1 MKLKAI
7 ISSAFVVVL
16 LASTPSAYAQKPISV
31 NNGGGFISYGAHRS
45 TIEAGLNFSQG
56 ITVVLPKVRYRYFL
70 SDRLA
75 IRGTLNAATNSTVEN
90 VYSNPA
96 NFDGKEGTRTVI
108 DRSWELQGGLEYHPS
123 GAKRVSPYFG
133 AVAGIGAGRGKEIW
147 KDYNDTTTLL
157 GDGFYDFQT
166 TASLN
171 APFFSYNFGA
181 VAGVDIYLIENLYM
195 GLEFNWLMNVR
206 HNRIVEFEIESLAG
220 SAKMNKAPAD
230 TKVSTNF
237 SALPAVR
244 VGWRF

>member
-7 ISSAFVVVL
+7 ISSAIVAVL

-45 TIEAGLNFSQG
+45 TIEAGLNFSEG
-56 ITVVLPKVRYRYFL
+56 ITVVLPQLRYRYFL
-70 SDRLA
+70 SDRFA
-75 IRGTLNAATNSTVEN
+75 IRGTLNAATNSKVEN
-90 VYSNPA
+90 VYSNPD
-96 NFDGKEGTRTVI
+96 NFDGKVGTRTVI
-108 DRSWELQGGLEYHPS
+108 DRSWGLQGGLEYHPS

-133 AVAGIGAGRGKEIW
+133 AVAGIGAGRGKELW
-147 KDYNDTTTLL
+147 KDYNQDAA
-157 GDGFYDFQT
+157 GDGIYEFQT

-195 GLEFNWLMNVR
+195 GLELNWLMNVR
-206 HNRIVEFEIESLAG
+206 NNRIVEFEIESLAG
-220 SAKMNKAPAD
+220 SAKVNLAPAD
-230 TKVSTNF
+230 RQVSTNF
-237 SALPAVR
+237 SALPTVR

>member
-7 ISSAFVVVL
+7 ISSAIVAVL

-45 TIEAGLNFSQG
+45 TIEAGLNFSEG
-56 ITVVLPKVRYRYFL
+56 ITVVLPQVRYRYFL

-75 IRGTLNAATNSTVEN
+75 LRGTLNAATNSTVEN
-90 VYSNPA
+90 VYSNPD
-96 NFDGKEGTRTVI
+96 NFDGKVGTRTVI
-108 DRSWELQGGLEYHPS
+108 DRSWGLQGGLEYHPS

-133 AVAGIGAGRGKEIW
+133 AVAGIGAGRGKELW
-147 KDYNDTTTLL
+147 KDYNQDAA
-157 GDGFYDFQT
+157 GDGFYEFQT

-195 GLEFNWLMNVR
+195 GLELNWLMNVR
-206 HNRIVEFEIESLAG
+206 SNRIVEFEIESLAG
-220 SAKMNKAPAD
+220 SAKVNLAPAD
-230 TKVSTNF
+230 RKVSTNF
-237 SALPAVR
+237 SALPTVR

>member
-7 ISSAFVVVL
+7 ISSAIVAVL

-45 TIEAGLNFSQG
+45 TIEAGLNFSEG
-56 ITVVLPKVRYRYFL
+56 ITVVLPQVRYRYFL
-70 SDRLA
+70 SDRFA

-90 VYSNPA
+90 VYSNPD
-96 NFDGKEGTRTVI
+96 NFDGKVGTRTVI
-108 DRSWELQGGLEYHPS
+108 DRSWGLQGGLEYHPS

-133 AVAGIGAGRGKEIW
+133 AVAGIGAGRGKELW
-147 KDYNDTTTLL
+147 KDYDQDAA
-157 GDGFYDFQT
+157 GDGIYEFQT

-171 APFFSYNFGA
+171 APYFSYNFGA

-195 GLEFNWLMNVR
+195 GLELNWLMNVR
-206 HNRIVEFEIESLAG
+206 NNRIVEFEIESLAG
-220 SAKMNKAPAD
+220 SAKVNLAPAD
-230 TKVSTNF
+230 RQVSTNF
-237 SALPAVR
+237 SALPTVR

>member
-7 ISSAFVVVL
+7 ISSAIVAVL

-45 TIEAGLNFSQG
+45 TIEAGLNFSEG
-56 ITVVLPKVRYRYFL
+56 ITVVLPQLRYHYFL
-70 SDRLA
+70 SDRFA

-90 VYSNPA
+90 VYSNPD
-96 NFDGKEGTRTVI
+96 NFDGKVGTRTVI
-108 DRSWELQGGLEYHPS
+108 DRSWGLQGGLEYHPS

-133 AVAGIGAGRGKEIW
+133 AVAGIGAGRGKELW
-147 KDYNDTTTLL
+147 KDYNQDAA
-157 GDGFYDFQT
+157 GDGIYEFQT

-195 GLEFNWLMNVR
+195 GLELNWLMNVR
-206 HNRIVEFEIESLAG
+206 NNRIVEFEIESLAG
-220 SAKMNKAPAD
+220 SAKVNLAPAD
-230 TKVSTNF
+230 REVSTNF
-237 SALPAVR
+237 SALPTVR

>member
-7 ISSAFVVVL
+7 ISSAIVAVL

-45 TIEAGLNFSQG
+45 TIEAGLNFSEG
-56 ITVVLPKVRYRYFL
+56 ITVVLPQLRYRYFL
-70 SDRLA
+70 SDRFA

-90 VYSNPA
+90 VYSNPD
-96 NFDGKEGTRTVI
+96 NFDGKVGTRTVI
-108 DRSWELQGGLEYHPS
+108 DRSWGLQGGLEYHPS

-133 AVAGIGAGRGKEIW
+133 AVAGIGAGRGKELW
-147 KDYNDTTTLL
+147 KDYNQDAA
-157 GDGFYDFQT
+157 GDGIYEFQT

-171 APFFSYNFGA
+171 APFFSFNFGA

-195 GLEFNWLMNVR
+195 GLELNWLMNVR
-206 HNRIVEFEIESLAG
+206 NNRIVEFEIESLAG
-220 SAKMNKAPAD
+220 SAKVNLAPAD
-230 TKVSTNF
+230 RKVSTNF
-237 SALPAVR
+237 SALPTVR

>member
-7 ISSAFVVVL
+7 ISSAIVAVL

-45 TIEAGLNFSQG
+45 TIEAGLNFSEG
-56 ITVVLPKVRYRYFL
+56 ITVVLPQVRYRYFL

-90 VYSNPA
+90 VYSNPD
-96 NFDGKEGTRTVI
+96 NFDGKVGTRTVI
-108 DRSWELQGGLEYHPS
+108 DRSWGLQGGLEYHPS

-133 AVAGIGAGRGKEIW
+133 AVAGIGAGRGKELW
-147 KDYNDTTTLL
+147 KDYNQDAA
-157 GDGFYDFQT
+157 GDGIYEFQT

-195 GLEFNWLMNVR
+195 GLELNWLMNVR
-206 HNRIVEFEIESLAG
+206 NNRIVEFEIESLAG
-220 SAKMNKAPAD
+220 SAKVNLAPAD
-230 TKVSTNF
+230 REVSTNF
-237 SALPAVR
+237 SALPTVR

>member
-7 ISSAFVVVL
+7 ISSAIVAVL

-45 TIEAGLNFSQG
+45 TIEAGLNFSEG
-56 ITVVLPKVRYRYFL
+56 ITVVLPQLRYRYFL
-70 SDRLA
+70 SDRFA
-75 IRGTLNAATNSTVEN
+75 IRGTLNAATNSKVEN
-90 VYSNPA
+90 VYSNPD
-96 NFDGKEGTRTVI
+96 NFDGKVGTRTVI
-108 DRSWELQGGLEYHPS
+108 DRSWGLQGGLEYHPS

-133 AVAGIGAGRGKEIW
+133 AVAGIGAGRGKELW
-147 KDYNDTTTLL
+147 KDYNQDAA
-157 GDGFYDFQT
+157 GDGIYEFQT

-195 GLEFNWLMNVR
+195 GLELNWLMNVR
-206 HNRIVEFEIESLAG
+206 NNRIVEFEIESLAG
-220 SAKMNKAPAD
+220 SAKVNLAPAD
-230 TKVSTNF
+230 RKVSTNF
-237 SALPAVR
+237 SALPTVR

>member
-7 ISSAFVVVL
+7 ISSAIVAVL

-45 TIEAGLNFSQG
+45 TIEAGLNFSEG
-56 ITVVLPKVRYRYFL
+56 ITVVLPQLRYRYFL
-70 SDRLA
+70 SDRFA

-90 VYSNPA
+90 VYSNPV
-96 NFDGKEGTRTVI
+96 NFDGKVGTRTVI
-108 DRSWELQGGLEYHPS
+108 DRSWGLQGGLEYHPS

-133 AVAGIGAGRGKEIW
+133 AVAGIGAGRGKELW
-147 KDYNDTTTLL
+147 KDYNQDAA
-157 GDGFYDFQT
+157 GDGIYEFQT

-195 GLEFNWLMNVR
+195 GLELNWLMNVR
-206 HNRIVEFEIESLAG
+206 NNRIVEFEIESLAG
-220 SAKMNKAPAD
+220 SAKVNLAPAD
-230 TKVSTNF
+230 RKVSTNF
-237 SALPAVR
+237 SALPTVR

>member
-7 ISSAFVVVL
+7 ISSAIVAVL

-45 TIEAGLNFSQG
+45 TIEAGLNFSEG
-56 ITVVLPKVRYRYFL
+56 ITVVLPQLRYRYFL
-70 SDRLA
+70 SDRFA

-90 VYSNPA
+90 VYSNPD
-96 NFDGKEGTRTVI
+96 NFDGKVGTRTVI
-108 DRSWELQGGLEYHPS
+108 DRSWGLQGGLEYHPS

-133 AVAGIGAGRGKEIW
+133 AVAGIGAGRGKELW
-147 KDYNDTTTLL
+147 KDYNQDAA
-157 GDGFYDFQT
+157 GDGIYEFQT

-195 GLEFNWLMNVR
+195 GLELNWLMNVR
-206 HNRIVEFEIESLAG
+206 NNRIVEFEIESLAG
-220 SAKMNKAPAD
+220 SAKVNLAPAD
-230 TKVSTNF
+230 RQVSTNF
-237 SALPAVR
+237 SALPTVR

>member
-7 ISSAFVVVL
+7 ISSALVAVL

-45 TIEAGLNFSQG
+45 TIEAGLNFSEG
-56 ITVVLPKVRYRYFL
+56 ITVVLPQVRYRYFL

-75 IRGTLNAATNSTVEN
+75 LRGTLNAATNSTVEN
-90 VYSNPA
+90 VYSNPD
-96 NFDGKEGTRTVI
+96 NFDGKVGTRTVI
-108 DRSWELQGGLEYHPS
+108 DRSWGLQGGLEYHPS

-133 AVAGIGAGRGKEIW
+133 AVAGIGAGRGKELW
-147 KDYNDTTTLL
+147 KDYNQDAA
-157 GDGFYDFQT
+157 GDGIYEFQT

-195 GLEFNWLMNVR
+195 GLELNWLMNVR
-206 HNRIVEFEIESLAG
+206 NNRIVEFEIESLAG
-220 SAKMNKAPAD
+220 SAKVNLASAD
-230 TKVSTNF
+230 RKVSTNF
-237 SALPAVR
+237 SALPTVR

>member
-7 ISSAFVVVL
+7 ISSAIVAVL

-45 TIEAGLNFSQG
+45 TIEAGLNFSEG
-56 ITVVLPKVRYRYFL
+56 ITVVLPQLRYRYFL
-70 SDRLA
+70 SDRFA

-90 VYSNPA
+90 VYSNPD
-96 NFDGKEGTRTVI
+96 NFDGKVGTRTVI
-108 DRSWELQGGLEYHPS
+108 DRSWGLQGGLEYHPS

-133 AVAGIGAGRGKEIW
+133 AVAGIGAGRGKELW
-147 KDYNDTTTLL
+147 KDYNQDAA
-157 GDGFYDFQT
+157 GDGIYEFQT

-195 GLEFNWLMNVR
+195 GLELNWLMNVR
-206 HNRIVEFEIESLAG
+206 NNRIVEFEIESLAG
-220 SAKMNKAPAD
+220 SAKVNLAPAD
-230 TKVSTNF
+230 RKVSTNF
-237 SALPAVR
+237 SALPTVR

>member
-7 ISSAFVVVL
+7 ISSAIVAVL
-16 LASTPSAYAQKPISV
+16 LASTPSSYAQKPISV

-45 TIEAGLNFSQG
+45 TIEAGLNFSEG
-56 ITVVLPKVRYRYFL
+56 ITVVLPQVRYRYFL

-90 VYSNPA
+90 VYSNPD
-96 NFDGKEGTRTVI
+96 NFDGKVGTRTVI
-108 DRSWELQGGLEYHPS
+108 DRSWGLQGGLEYHPS

-133 AVAGIGAGRGKEIW
+133 AVAGIGAGRGKELW
-147 KDYNDTTTLL
+147 KDYNQDAA
-157 GDGFYDFQT
+157 GDGFYEFQT

-195 GLEFNWLMNVR
+195 GLELNWLMNVR
-206 HNRIVEFEIESLAG
+206 NNRIVEFEIESLDG
-220 SAKMNKAPAD
+220 SAKVNLAPAD
-230 TKVSTNF
+230 RKVSTNF
-237 SALPAVR
+237 SALPMVR

>member
-7 ISSAFVVVL
+7 ISSAIVAVL

-45 TIEAGLNFSQG
+45 TIEAGLNFSEG
-56 ITVVLPKVRYRYFL
+56 ITVVLPQVRYRYFL
-70 SDRLA
+70 SDRFA

-90 VYSNPA
+90 VYSNPD
-96 NFDGKEGTRTVI
+96 NFDGKVGTRTVI
-108 DRSWELQGGLEYHPS
+108 DRSWGLQGGLEYHPS

-133 AVAGIGAGRGKEIW
+133 AVAGIGAGRGKELW
-147 KDYNDTTTLL
+147 KDYNQDAA
-157 GDGFYDFQT
+157 GDGIYEFQT

-195 GLEFNWLMNVR
+195 GLELNWLMNVR
-206 HNRIVEFEIESLAG
+206 NNRIVEFEIESLAG
-220 SAKMNKAPAD
+220 SAKVNLAPAD
-230 TKVSTNF
+230 REVSTNF
-237 SALPAVR
+237 SALPTVR

>member
-7 ISSAFVVVL
+7 ISSAIVAVL

-45 TIEAGLNFSQG
+45 TIEAGLNFSEG
-56 ITVVLPKVRYRYFL
+56 ITVVLPQVRYRYFM

-75 IRGTLNAATNSTVEN
+75 LRGTLNAATNSTVEN
-90 VYSNPA
+90 VYSNPD
-96 NFDGKEGTRTVI
+96 NFDGKVGTRTVI
-108 DRSWELQGGLEYHPS
+108 DRSWGLQGGLEYHPS

-133 AVAGIGAGRGKEIW
+133 AVAGIGAGRGKELW
-147 KDYNDTTTLL
+147 KDYNQDAA
-157 GDGFYDFQT
+157 GDGIYEFQT

-195 GLEFNWLMNVR
+195 GLELNWLMNVR
-206 HNRIVEFEIESLAG
+206 NNRIVEFEIESLAG
-220 SAKMNKAPAD
+220 SAKVNLAPAD
-230 TKVSTNF
+230 RKVSTNF
-237 SALPAVR
+237 SALPTVR

>member
-7 ISSAFVVVL
+7 ISSALVAVL

-45 TIEAGLNFSQG
+45 TIEAGLNFSEG
-56 ITVVLPKVRYRYFL
+56 ITVVLPQVRYRYFL

-90 VYSNPA
+90 VYSNPD
-96 NFDGKEGTRTVI
+96 NFDGKVGTRTVI
-108 DRSWELQGGLEYHPS
+108 DRSWGLQGGLEYHPS

-133 AVAGIGAGRGKEIW
+133 AVAGIGAGRGKELW
-147 KDYNDTTTLL
+147 KDYNQDAA
-157 GDGFYDFQT
+157 GDGIYEFQT

-195 GLEFNWLMNVR
+195 GLELNWLMNVR
-206 HNRIVEFEIESLAG
+206 SNRIVEFEIESLAG
-220 SAKMNKAPAD
+220 SAKVNLAPAD
-230 TKVSTNF
+230 RT
-237 SALPAVR
+237 
-244 VGWRF
+244 

>member
-7 ISSAFVVVL
+7 ISSAIVAVL

-45 TIEAGLNFSQG
+45 TIEAGLNFSEG
-56 ITVVLPKVRYRYFL
+56 ITVVLPQLRYRYFL
-70 SDRLA
+70 SDRFA
-75 IRGTLNAATNSTVEN
+75 IRGTLNAATNSKVEN
-90 VYSNPA
+90 VYSNPD
-96 NFDGKEGTRTVI
+96 NFDGKVGTRTVI
-108 DRSWELQGGLEYHPS
+108 DRSWGLQGGLEYHPS

-133 AVAGIGAGRGKEIW
+133 AVAGIGAGRGKELW
-147 KDYNDTTTLL
+147 KDYNQDAA
-157 GDGFYDFQT
+157 GDGIYEFQT

-195 GLEFNWLMNVR
+195 GLELNWLMNVR
-206 HNRIVEFEIESLAG
+206 NNRIVEFEIESLAG
-220 SAKMNKAPAD
+220 SAKVNLAPAD
-230 TKVSTNF
+230 REVSTNF
-237 SALPAVR
+237 SALPTVR

>member
-7 ISSAFVVVL
+7 ISSALVAVL

-45 TIEAGLNFSQG
+45 TIEAGLNFSEG
-56 ITVVLPKVRYRYFL
+56 ITVVLPQLRYRYFL
-70 SDRLA
+70 SDRFA
-75 IRGTLNAATNSTVEN
+75 IRGTLNAATNSKVEN
-90 VYSNPA
+90 VYSNPD
-96 NFDGKEGTRTVI
+96 NFDGKVGTRTVI
-108 DRSWELQGGLEYHPS
+108 DRSWGLQGGLEYHPS

-133 AVAGIGAGRGKEIW
+133 AVAGIGAGRGKELW
-147 KDYNDTTTLL
+147 KDYNQDTT
-157 GDGFYDFQT
+157 GVGIYEFQT

-195 GLEFNWLMNVR
+195 GLELNWLMNVR
-206 HNRIVEFEIESLAG
+206 NNRIVEFEIESLAG
-220 SAKMNKAPAD
+220 SYERNKAPAD
-230 TKVSTNF
+230 RQVSTNF
-237 SALPAVR
+237 SALPTVR

>member
-7 ISSAFVVVL
+7 ISSAIVAVL

-45 TIEAGLNFSQG
+45 TIEAGLNFSEG
-56 ITVVLPKVRYRYFL
+56 ITVVLPQVRYRYFL

-90 VYSNPA
+90 VYSNPD
-96 NFDGKEGTRTVI
+96 NFDGKVGTRTVI
-108 DRSWELQGGLEYHPS
+108 DRSWGLQGGLEYHPS

-133 AVAGIGAGRGKEIW
+133 AVAGIGAGRGKELW
-147 KDYNDTTTLL
+147 KDYNQDAA
-157 GDGFYDFQT
+157 GDGIYEFQT

-195 GLEFNWLMNVR
+195 GLELNWLMNVR
-206 HNRIVEFEIESLAG
+206 NNRIVEFEIESLAG
-220 SAKMNKAPAD
+220 SAKVNLAPAD
-230 TKVSTNF
+230 RKVSTNF
-237 SALPAVR
+237 SALPTVR

>member
-7 ISSAFVVVL
+7 ISSALVAVL

-45 TIEAGLNFSQG
+45 TIEAGLNFSEG
-56 ITVVLPKVRYRYFL
+56 ITVVLPQLRYRYFL

-90 VYSNPA
+90 VYSNPV
-96 NFDGKEGTRTVI
+96 NFDGKVGTRTVI
-108 DRSWELQGGLEYHPS
+108 DRSWGLQGGLEYHPS

-133 AVAGIGAGRGKEIW
+133 AVAGIGAGRGKELW
-147 KDYNDTTTLL
+147 KDYNQDAA
-157 GDGFYDFQT
+157 GDGIYEFQT

-195 GLEFNWLMNVR
+195 GLELNWLMNVR
-206 HNRIVEFEIESLAG
+206 NNRIVEFEIESLAG
-220 SAKMNKAPAD
+220 SAKVNLAPAD
-230 TKVSTNF
+230 RKVSTNF
-237 SALPAVR
+237 SALPTVR

>member
-7 ISSAFVVVL
+7 ISSALVAVL

-45 TIEAGLNFSQG
+45 TIEAGLNFSEG
-56 ITVVLPKVRYRYFL
+56 ITVVLPQVRYRYFL

-90 VYSNPA
+90 VYSNPD
-96 NFDGKEGTRTVI
+96 NFDGKVGTRTVI
-108 DRSWELQGGLEYHPS
+108 DRSWGLQGGLEYHPS

-133 AVAGIGAGRGKEIW
+133 AVAGIGAGRGKELW
-147 KDYNDTTTLL
+147 KDYNQDAA
-157 GDGFYDFQT
+157 GDGIYEFQT

-195 GLEFNWLMNVR
+195 GLELNWLMNVR
-206 HNRIVEFEIESLAG
+206 SNRIVEFEIESLAG
-220 SAKMNKAPAD
+220 SAKVNLAPAD
-230 TKVSTNF
+230 RKVSTNF
-237 SALPAVR
+237 SALPTVR

>member
-7 ISSAFVVVL
+7 ISSAIVAVL

-45 TIEAGLNFSQG
+45 TIEAGLNFSEG
-56 ITVVLPKVRYRYFL
+56 ITVVLPQVRYRYFL
-70 SDRLA
+70 SDRFA

-90 VYSNPA
+90 VYSNPD
-96 NFDGKEGTRTVI
+96 NFDGKVGTRTVI
-108 DRSWELQGGLEYHPS
+108 DRSWGLQGGLEYHPS

-133 AVAGIGAGRGKEIW
+133 AVAGIGAGRGKELW
-147 KDYNDTTTLL
+147 KDYNQDAA
-157 GDGFYDFQT
+157 GDGIYEFQT

-195 GLEFNWLMNVR
+195 GLELNWLMNVR
-206 HNRIVEFEIESLAG
+206 NNRIVEFEIESLAG
-220 SAKMNKAPAD
+220 SAKVNLAPAD
-230 TKVSTNF
+230 RKVSTNF
-237 SALPAVR
+237 SALPTVR

>member
-7 ISSAFVVVL
+7 ISSAIVAVL

-45 TIEAGLNFSQG
+45 TIEAGLNFSEG
-56 ITVVLPKVRYRYFL
+56 ITVVLPQVRYRYFL
-70 SDRLA
+70 SDRFA

-90 VYSNPA
+90 VYSNPD
-96 NFDGKEGTRTVI
+96 NFDGKVGTRTVI
-108 DRSWELQGGLEYHPS
+108 DRSWGLQGGLEYHPS

-133 AVAGIGAGRGKEIW
+133 AVAGIGAGRGKELW
-147 KDYNDTTTLL
+147 KDYNQDAA
-157 GDGFYDFQT
+157 GDGIYEFQT

-195 GLEFNWLMNVR
+195 GLELNWLMNVR
-206 HNRIVEFEIESLAG
+206 NNRIVEFEIESLAG
-220 SAKMNKAPAD
+220 SAKVNLAPAD
-230 TKVSTNF
+230 RQVSTNF
-237 SALPAVR
+237 SALPTVR

>member
-7 ISSAFVVVL
+7 ISSALVAVL

-45 TIEAGLNFSQG
+45 TIEAGLNFSEG
-56 ITVVLPKVRYRYFL
+56 ITVVLPQVRYRYFL

-90 VYSNPA
+90 VYSNPD
-96 NFDGKEGTRTVI
+96 NFDGKVGTRTVI
-108 DRSWELQGGLEYHPS
+108 DRSWGLQGGLEYHPS

-133 AVAGIGAGRGKEIW
+133 AVAGIGAGRGKELW
-147 KDYNDTTTLL
+147 KDYNQDAA
-157 GDGFYDFQT
+157 GDGIYEFQT

-195 GLEFNWLMNVR
+195 GLELNWLMNVR
-206 HNRIVEFEIESLAG
+206 NNRIVEFEIESLAG
-220 SAKMNKAPAD
+220 SAKVNLAPAD
-230 TKVSTNF
+230 RQVSTNF
-237 SALPAVR
+237 SALPTVR

>member
-7 ISSAFVVVL
+7 ISSAIVAVL

-45 TIEAGLNFSQG
+45 TIEAGLNFSEG
-56 ITVVLPKVRYRYFL
+56 ITVVLPQLRYRYFL
-70 SDRLA
+70 SDRFA

-90 VYSNPA
+90 VYSNPD
-96 NFDGKEGTRTVI
+96 NFDGKVGTRTVI
-108 DRSWELQGGLEYHPS
+108 DRSWGLQGGLEYHPS

-133 AVAGIGAGRGKEIW
+133 AVAGIGAGRGKELW
-147 KDYNDTTTLL
+147 KDYNQDAA
-157 GDGFYDFQT
+157 GDGIYEFQT

-195 GLEFNWLMNVR
+195 GLELNWLMNVR
-206 HNRIVEFEIESLAG
+206 NNRIVEFEIESLAG
-220 SAKMNKAPAD
+220 SAKVNLAPAD
-230 TKVSTNF
+230 REVSTNF
-237 SALPAVR
+237 SALPTVR

>member
-7 ISSAFVVVL
+7 ISSAIVAVL

-45 TIEAGLNFSQG
+45 TIEAGLNFSEG
-56 ITVVLPKVRYRYFL
+56 ITVVLPQVRYRYFL

-75 IRGTLNAATNSTVEN
+75 LRGTLNAATNSTVEN
-90 VYSNPA
+90 VYSNPD
-96 NFDGKEGTRTVI
+96 NFDGKVGTRTVI
-108 DRSWELQGGLEYHPS
+108 DRSWGLQGGLEYHPS
-123 GAKRVSPYFG
+123 GGKRVSPYFG
-133 AVAGIGAGRGKEIW
+133 AVAGIGAGRGKELW
-147 KDYNDTTTLL
+147 KDYNQDAG
-157 GDGFYDFQT
+157 GDGIYEFQT

-195 GLEFNWLMNVR
+195 GLELNWLMNVR
-206 HNRIVEFEIESLAG
+206 NNHIVEFEIESLAG
-220 SAKMNKAPAD
+220 SAKVNLAPAD
-230 TKVSTNF
+230 RKVSTNF
-237 SALPAVR
+237 SALPTVR

>member
-7 ISSAFVVVL
+7 ISSALVAVL

-45 TIEAGLNFSQG
+45 TIEAGLNFSEG
-56 ITVVLPKVRYRYFL
+56 ITVVLPQVRYRYFL

-90 VYSNPA
+90 VYSNPV
-96 NFDGKEGTRTVI
+96 NFDGKVGTRTVI
-108 DRSWELQGGLEYHPS
+108 DRSWGLQGGLEYHPS

-133 AVAGIGAGRGKEIW
+133 AVAGIGAGRGKELW
-147 KDYNDTTTLL
+147 KDYNQDAA
-157 GDGFYDFQT
+157 GDGIYEFQT

-195 GLEFNWLMNVR
+195 GLELNWLMNVR
-206 HNRIVEFEIESLAG
+206 NNRIVEFEIESLAG
-220 SAKMNKAPAD
+220 SAKVNLAPAD
-230 TKVSTNF
+230 RKVSTNF
-237 SALPAVR
+237 SALPTVR

>member
-7 ISSAFVVVL
+7 ISSALVAVL

-45 TIEAGLNFSQG
+45 TIEAGLNFSEG
-56 ITVVLPKVRYRYFL
+56 ITVVLPQVRYRYFL

-90 VYSNPA
+90 VYSNPD
-96 NFDGKEGTRTVI
+96 NFDGKVGTRTVI
-108 DRSWELQGGLEYHPS
+108 DRSWGLQGGLEYHPS

-133 AVAGIGAGRGKEIW
+133 AVAGIGAGRGKELW
-147 KDYNDTTTLL
+147 KDYNQDAA
-157 GDGFYDFQT
+157 GDGIYEFQT

-195 GLEFNWLMNVR
+195 GLELNWLMNVR
-206 HNRIVEFEIESLAG
+206 NNRIVEFEIESLAG
-220 SAKMNKAPAD
+220 SAKVNLAPAD
-230 TKVSTNF
+230 RKVSTNF
-237 SALPAVR
+237 SALPTVR

>member
-7 ISSAFVVVL
+7 ISSALVAVL

-45 TIEAGLNFSQG
+45 TIEAGLNFSEG
-56 ITVVLPKVRYRYFL
+56 ITVVLPQLRYRYFL
-70 SDRLA
+70 SDRFA

-90 VYSNPA
+90 VYSNPD
-96 NFDGKEGTRTVI
+96 NFDGKVGTRTVI
-108 DRSWELQGGLEYHPS
+108 DRSWGLQGGLEYHPS

-133 AVAGIGAGRGKEIW
+133 AVAGIGAGRGKELW
-147 KDYNDTTTLL
+147 KDYNQDTT
-157 GDGFYDFQT
+157 GVGIYEFQT

-171 APFFSYNFGA
+171 APFFSFNFGA

-195 GLEFNWLMNVR
+195 GLELNWLMNVR
-206 HNRIVEFEIESLAG
+206 NNRIVEFEIESLAG
-220 SAKMNKAPAD
+220 SAKENWAPAD
-230 TKVSTNF
+230 REVSTNF
-237 SALPAVR
+237 SALPTVR

>member
-7 ISSAFVVVL
+7 ISSAIVAVL
-16 LASTPSAYAQKPISV
+16 LASIPSAYAQKPISV

-45 TIEAGLNFSQG
+45 TIEAGLNFSEG
-56 ITVVLPKVRYRYFL
+56 ITVVLPQVRYRYFL

-90 VYSNPA
+90 VYSNPD
-96 NFDGKEGTRTVI
+96 NFDGKVGTRTVI
-108 DRSWELQGGLEYHPS
+108 DRSWGLQGGLEYHPS

-133 AVAGIGAGRGKEIW
+133 AVAGIGAGRGKELW
-147 KDYNDTTTLL
+147 KDYNQDAA
-157 GDGFYDFQT
+157 GDGIYEFQT

-195 GLEFNWLMNVR
+195 GLELNWLMNVR
-206 HNRIVEFEIESLAG
+206 NNRIVEFEIESLSG
-220 SAKMNKAPAD
+220 SSKVNLAPAD
-230 TKVSTNF
+230 RQVSTNF
-237 SALPAVR
+237 SALPTVR

>member
-7 ISSAFVVVL
+7 ISSAIVAVL

-45 TIEAGLNFSQG
+45 TIEAGLNFSEG
-56 ITVVLPKVRYRYFL
+56 ITVVLPQLRYRYFL
-70 SDRLA
+70 SDRFA
-75 IRGTLNAATNSTVEN
+75 IRGTLNAATNSKVEN
-90 VYSNPA
+90 VYSNPD
-96 NFDGKEGTRTVI
+96 NFDGKVGTRTVI
-108 DRSWELQGGLEYHPS
+108 DRSWGLQGGLEYHPS

-147 KDYNDTTTLL
+147 KDYNQDAA
-157 GDGFYDFQT
+157 GDGFYEFQT

-171 APFFSYNFGA
+171 APFFSFNFGA

-195 GLEFNWLMNVR
+195 GLELNWLMNVR
-206 HNRIVEFEIESLAG
+206 NNRIVEFEIESLAG
-220 SAKMNKAPAD
+220 SAKVNLAPAD
-230 TKVSTNF
+230 REVSTNF
-237 SALPAVR
+237 SALPTVR

>member
-7 ISSAFVVVL
+7 ISSAIVAVL

-45 TIEAGLNFSQG
+45 TIEAGLNFSEG
-56 ITVVLPKVRYRYFL
+56 ITVVLPQLRYRYFL
-70 SDRLA
+70 SDRFA
-75 IRGTLNAATNSTVEN
+75 IRGTLNAATNSKVEN
-90 VYSNPA
+90 VYSNPD
-96 NFDGKEGTRTVI
+96 NFDGKVGTRTVI
-108 DRSWELQGGLEYHPS
+108 DRSWGLQGGLEYHPS

-147 KDYNDTTTLL
+147 KDYNQDAA
-157 GDGFYDFQT
+157 GDGFYEFQT

-171 APFFSYNFGA
+171 APFFSFNFGA

-195 GLEFNWLMNVR
+195 GLELNWLMNVR
-206 HNRIVEFEIESLAG
+206 NNRIVEFEIESLAG
-220 SAKMNKAPAD
+220 SAKVNLAPAD
-230 TKVSTNF
+230 RKASTNF
-237 SALPAVR
+237 SALPTVR